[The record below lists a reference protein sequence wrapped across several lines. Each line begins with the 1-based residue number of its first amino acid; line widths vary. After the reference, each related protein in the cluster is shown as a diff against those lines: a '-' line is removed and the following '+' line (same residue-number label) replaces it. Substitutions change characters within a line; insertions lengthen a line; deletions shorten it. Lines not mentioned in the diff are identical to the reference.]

1 LNGVSLLIATA
12 FWLLTVAGSVR
23 ERNVRREPWL
33 TLTVTEGDR
42 NMVLIEGPAEIVP
55 VSEVPADV
63 RAAVTGDWI
72 AAWIRVKAE
81 RMFSYA
87 SEGALP

>member
-1 LNGVSLLIATA
+1 
-12 FWLLTVAGSVR
+12 VAGSVR

-42 NMVLIEGPAEIVP
+42 NMHAVVLIEGPAEIVP

-81 RMFSYA
+81 RMLSYA